1 MNIPTYTMA
10 ATPFIARN
18 GMRVEVIGKGLVGT
32 ISYVGMTTFAP
43 GKWVGVT
50 LDEPNGKNDGEVQ
63 GKRYFTC
70 PPNHGIFV
78 RQTQLVECAEKE
90 ATKVSLP
97 ISWFSCNSQIGTKG
111 RKLCV

>member
-1 MNIPTYTMA
+1 MA
-10 ATPFIARN
+10 ATTFIARN
-18 GMRVEVIGKGLVGT
+18 GMRVEVVGKGLIGT

-63 GKRYFTC
+63 GKRYFSC

-90 ATKVSLP
+90 AAKVSY
-97 ISWFSCNSQIGTKG
+97 
-111 RKLCV
+111 